1 MRSPAKKQ
9 IIMYRYV
16 NNTTQPKSWQ
26 PIYSYERKKIKQ
38 IIEIFLQ
45 INTHAA
51 SNNYNGYRVYGKCI
65 SWILCHTCIYRI
77 SHGLWLY
84 MIFIQRV
91 TCILSPSL
99 GRGIEKTQQVDKNHI
114 QPQTMGDSFYHMLQ
128 HHFYLYI
135 TLQ

>member
-65 SWILCHTCIYRI
+65 SWILYVIHVFIGSPMVCGCI
-77 SHGLWLY
+77 W
-84 MIFIQRV
+84 F
-91 TCILSPSL
+91 LSSELCAFYPQD
-99 GRGIEKTQQVDKNHI
+99 RIEKTHWVDKNHI